1 MGVEARQRFGVDAI
15 ERTVAVSPVAAQEV
29 VHEQAHVAGPLP
41 ERRQRDRDHV
51 DAEEEV
57 LPELAL
63 PDELRGVSVRRR
75 HEADV
80 HVHEPGRP
88 DASDLPFLKRPEEL
102 GLQRPWELPDLVEEQ
117 RAAVRDLDHPR
128 LDAVRASERA
138 ALVAEQLRLEQGGG
152 QRGTVHGHEDL
163 GCARALGMDGP
174 GD

>member
-1 MGVEARQRFGVDAI
+1 MVREIPDPDRRSVRERAGALDHVLKLTHVARPGMGVEARQRFGVDAI

-80 HVHEPGRP
+80 HVQNR
-88 DASDLPFLKRPEEL
+88 
-102 GLQRPWELPDLVEEQ
+102 
-117 RAAVRDLDHPR
+117 
-128 LDAVRASERA
+128 
-138 ALVAEQLRLEQGGG
+138 VAPTR
-152 QRGTVHGHEDL
+152 RI
-163 GCARALGMDGP
+163 CRS
-174 GD
+174 